1 MRKNILLVLLIT
13 LSTSAF
19 SQFKLG
25 FQFSPLLSANRVQL
39 DSDSL
44 DLDSDGTGLRFA
56 FGPIVDIQLTD
67 NYYVSSGILFAS
79 KRVGFEG
86 TNRTTGTSGT
96 EEYNLQY
103 IQIPISMKLFTNE
116 VSLDK
121 RLYFQFGGNIELNI
135 QEEADSRDNV
145 LVEDFRFFDFSLLAG
160 LGMEYRLGTST
171 IVFGGISYHRG
182 LVNAVSDQGDGLD
195 DDIILKN
202 DYIGLNFGIKF

>member
-1 MRKNILLVLLIT
+1 MRKNILLVLLVM

-25 FQFSPLLSANRVQL
+25 FQFSPLLSANRVQYN
-39 DSDSL
+39 SDAI
-44 DLDSDGTGLRFA
+44 DLDSDGTGFRVA

-79 KRVGFEG
+79 KRAGFEAID
-86 TNRTTGTSGT
+86 RTTGTSRT
-96 EEYNLQY
+96 EEYSLQY
-103 IQIPISMKLFTNE
+103 VQIPATMKLFTNE

-145 LVEDFRFFDFSLLAG
+145 LVDNFRFFDFSLLAG

-171 IVFGGISYHRG
+171 IAFGGISYHRG
-182 LVNAVSDQGDGLD
+182 LVNAVSDQGEGLD